1 MQTNRLTMPPPVDTL
16 LEAILSRIAAAPG
29 EVSDVAHQVDHIRH
43 VVHNCRQIFPEVS
56 CNQRVT
62 LLAACLHDVA
72 PRLEGIRFGD
82 AAFRSAEAARD
93 LLWGFECSEEEIAA
107 VQECIRTASWEFHLR
122 GGHPASVEAYVLRD
136 ADFLE
141 AIGAHGTARV
151 FGFAGSRGLP
161 LSWNGLNPD
170 KPRRL
175 QPLADRPDPTPF
187 YHFESKLL
195 WIRDLLY
202 SNTAKAE
209 AERRHAFLADFLQQY
224 RRENEWVPGGP

>member
-1 MQTNRLTMPPPVDTL
+1 MPPPVDTL
-16 LEAILSRIAAAPG
+16 VDTILGRISAVLE
-29 EVSDVAHQVDHIRH
+29 EESDVAHQVDHIRH
-43 VVHNCRQIFPEVS
+43 VVHNCQQIFPEVS

-72 PRLEGIRFGD
+72 PRLDGPRFAD
-82 AAFRSAEAARD
+82 AAFRSADAAGDMLRS
-93 LLWGFECSEEEIAA
+93 FECSGEEIAA

-122 GGHPASVEAYVLRD
+122 GGRPTSIEAYVLRD

-141 AIGAHGTARV
+141 AIGAHGTARA

-161 LSWNGLNPD
+161 LSWNDMNPD

-175 QPLADRPDPTPF
+175 QPLADRADPTPF

-202 SNTAKAE
+202 SKTAKAE
-209 AERRHAFLADFLQQY
+209 GETRHAFLFEFLREY
-224 RRENEWVPGGP
+224 RRENQWVSGGQKG